1 MTDLQISLIAI
12 GAIIIVAIVVYNKWQ
27 ENRTK
32 KMLERAF
39 SSLYDDVLMSSDN
52 KTSSQPDNLQHATDS
67 MNADPDFDIAPTA
80 SVGNKAKVNAYLDQ
94 EEVAVAD
101 HHGEPVMAATG
112 GDTDFADEPGFSADL
127 AEPVVAPA
135 PVKRKIVALPVDE
148 IIDARIPIALDTP
161 VYGDKVIPVTQ
172 SLRSVGNKPVNF
184 IGCTEANEWEPIQY
198 GVMYH
203 ALIAGVQLAN
213 RASALNE
220 IEYSELVT
228 KLRSLADS
236 IGGEP
241 DIPDMREVMKEA
253 QRMFQFI
260 ADHDAQLGINVKA
273 KSGQWDVKT
282 LVAALTRQG
291 FERYTDGYLMMHDS
305 DGESLFS
312 LSLNA
317 VPTAETTNCLTFLLD
332 VPRIG
337 AARSAYPAMV
347 ACAKSIATRLNGVIV
362 DDSNQ
367 PLTDDILNDIGEQV
381 IAFYGAMEDAGILA
395 GSKRAQRLFS

>member
-12 GAIIIVAIVVYNKWQ
+12 GAVIIVGIIVYNKWQ

-52 KTSSQPDNLQHATDS
+52 KTESKTDNLQPKTANAVT
-67 MNADPDFDIAPTA
+67 ADPEFDIAPTP
-80 SVGNKAKVNAYLDQ
+80 SINNKAKVNAYLEQ
-94 EEVAVAD
+94 EDDVAIAD
-101 HHGEPVMAATG
+101 MQ
-112 GDTDFADEPGFSADL
+112 DEPGFSAEQGA
-127 AEPVVAPA
+127 AEITEEPAFAAP
-135 PVKRKIVALPVDE
+135 PVKRKAVTLPVDE
-148 IIDARIPIALDTP
+148 IIDCRIPIALDAP
-161 VYGDKVIPVTQ
+161 VHGDKIIPITQ
-172 SLRSVGNKPVNF
+172 TLRSVGNKAVNF
-184 IGCTEANEWEPIQY
+184 IGCTEDNDWEPIQY
-198 GVMYH
+198 GMVYH

-228 KLRSLADS
+228 KLRAIADG
-236 IGGEP
+236 INGEP
-241 DIPDMREVMKEA
+241 DIPDMRNVMKEA
-253 QRMFQFI
+253 QAMFQFI
-260 ADHDAQLGINVKA
+260 TDHDAQLGINVKA

-337 AARSAYPAMV
+337 AARGGYPAMV
-347 ACAKSIATRLNGVIV
+347 SCAKSIATRLNGVIV

-367 PLTDDILNDIGEQV
+367 PLTDEILNDIGEQV
-381 IAFYGAMEDAGILA
+381 VAFYAAMEDAGILA